1 MTLII
6 ICYFFN
12 IFEVFMKLLR
22 LFSLLAFLSLSTLI
36 FTACEEDTD
45 DPVTSDKPIPSAPT
59 NLRATSISATEVLLK
74 WDKSASHDSSWF
86 DGYELTVTGGNP
98 MTPIKIGKTDNYK
111 VSGLQEGVVYTFTLK
126 SVNSDNKTSTG
137 STSVTWSPA
146 SRFETDDIRMY
157 VFESQN
163 GSGLTIYGE
172 NNKPEN
178 LKASEK
184 TKWHLG
190 LDNRTPGALFFGP
203 ASQIDIGT
211 GTPTDKVEIAD
222 TYWETNTLDNIFE
235 TAALNTLNFAESRI
249 NLLELDNGQTGLAF
263 VVRILRQGQTNY
275 NYAKVL
281 VERGSG
287 GFLQGSGND
296 RYIKMK
302 ISYQKV
308 AGVPY
313 AKTSN

>member
-1 MTLII
+1 
-6 ICYFFN
+6 
-12 IFEVFMKLLR
+12 MKLLR

-36 FTACEEDTD
+36 FTACEEDTE
-45 DPVTSDKPIPSAPT
+45 DPVSSDKPIPAAPT

-86 DGYELTVTGGNP
+86 AGYELTVTGGNP

-146 SRFETDDIRMY
+146 TRFETDDIRMY
-157 VFESQN
+157 VYESQN
-163 GSGLTIYGE
+163 GSGLTIYGA

-178 LKASEK
+178 LKATEK

-190 LDNRTPGALFFGP
+190 LDNRTSGALFFGS
-203 ASQIDIGT
+203 ASQISIGT
-211 GTPTDKVEIAD
+211 GTPTDKVEIAT
-222 TYWETNTLDNIFE
+222 TYWKTNTLDNVFE
-235 TAALNTLNFAESRI
+235 NKSLNTLEFAEQKI
-249 NLLELDNGQTGLAF
+249 NLLQLDDSSNTGIVF
-263 VVRILRQGQTNY
+263 VVRILRQGQTSY

-281 VERGSG
+281 VERGSA